1 MAILLT
7 AILTFTI
14 ALFYFRYRLKFNI
27 SELCLTCI
35 FVLGHAFY
43 LESSYYLRFYIFLN
57 LSVLLSFICLW
68 EAHLTFQEKKLAKY
82 IWAVL
87 GCIFALLPTL
97 DQWQK
102 THIPIIALTVA
113 MFYIS
118 RGGVVLNFIKR
129 QQKIIVFSILMSVL
143 LAPYFTLIMDQILIR
158 VGMKIGSRSYMGYHH
173 YYWDN
178 VWGLLKFVTSLNI
191 LIWIFIKDFK
201 LKRDYKL
208 GELLF
213 YSGIISGLVI
223 GLYVPHNHIFFTR
236 FFLLSTFMATLG
248 GGTVL
253 WNYNSKLALKYS
265 IIFLLCNFLISIVTY
280 QYERPKVSTVSEWLD
295 QNYQGLNQILLA
307 DFDYVWNTKKKYP
320 NTLFY
325 SNSSSQNNVGEIVS
339 SIEKMTGDTVFYF
352 YYNHY
357 DFRERLHRF
366 IFSNERTPANTI
378 SRFLIKNDKGIRIFN
393 LRGTGLIKYQ
403 KSELI
408 LLLKN
413 FRPDNGIE
421 RINIIRQTKNFFHSL
436 RGLN

>member
-1 MAILLT
+1 M
-7 AILTFTI
+7 
-14 ALFYFRYRLKFNI
+14 
-27 SELCLTCI
+27 
-35 FVLGHAFY
+35 
-43 LESSYYLRFYIFLN
+43 
-57 LSVLLSFICLW
+57 
-68 EAHLTFQEKKLAKY
+68 
-82 IWAVL
+82 
-87 GCIFALLPTL
+87 
-97 DQWQK
+97 
-102 THIPIIALTVA
+102 
-113 MFYIS
+113 
-118 RGGVVLNFIKR
+118 
-129 QQKIIVFSILMSVL
+129 
-143 LAPYFTLIMDQILIR
+143 
-158 VGMKIGSRSYMGYHH
+158 
-173 YYWDN
+173 
-178 VWGLLKFVTSLNI
+178 
-191 LIWIFIKDFK
+191 
-201 LKRDYKL
+201 
-208 GELLF
+208 
-213 YSGIISGLVI
+213 
-223 GLYVPHNHIFFTR
+223 
-236 FFLLSTFMATLG
+236 
-248 GGTVL
+248 
-253 WNYNSKLALKYS
+253 
-265 IIFLLCNFLISIVTY
+265 ISIVTY